1 ALSWFV
7 GRSAIDGATGKLEF
21 DLLEVFVL
29 IHPQRKELCAGGV
42 AGAAGAKAPRQG
54 IFSHSAAL
62 GRPLRDRALREASDC
77 QQLQIATAAACKAR
91 LQSEAGNYKQA
102 RLASNGPA
110 AEPTDM
116 ARKLTEAALWILCYS
131 PETLLLRHGVY

>member
-1 ALSWFV
+1 
-7 GRSAIDGATGKLEF
+7 
-21 DLLEVFVL
+21 VFLHRARRVQFCNASHVHVPVNRRW
-29 IHPQRKELCAGGV
+29 IHSPGQNWYKKDSKGV

-54 IFSHSAAL
+54 IFS
-62 GRPLRDRALREASDC
+62 

>member
-1 ALSWFV
+1 CFFAPGAS
-7 GRSAIDGATGKLEF
+7 RAILQCFSCSCPSKPAVD
-21 DLLEVFVL
+21 
-29 IHPQRKELCAGGV
+29 PQPGLRDA
-42 AGAAGAKAPRQG
+42 
-54 IFSHSAAL
+54 AAL
-62 GRPLRDRALREASDC
+62 GRRRSGCRRRKGSAARHLQPQPLRDRALREASDC

>member
-54 IFSHSAAL
+54 IFS
-62 GRPLRDRALREASDC
+62 

>member
-1 ALSWFV
+1 
-7 GRSAIDGATGKLEF
+7 
-21 DLLEVFVL
+21 VFLHRARRVQFCNASHVHVPVNRRW
-29 IHPQRKELCAGGV
+29 IHSPGSVMRRRLDEGV

>member
-1 ALSWFV
+1 IGSQTRNAP
-7 GRSAIDGATGKLEF
+7 TKLLHTDEQ
-21 DLLEVFVL
+21 
-29 IHPQRKELCAGGV
+29 PQNV
-42 AGAAGAKAPRQG
+42 QG
-54 IFSHSAAL
+54 
-62 GRPLRDRALREASDC
+62 